1 MDWGP
6 PEWEFWAWAK
16 ASFCCR
22 SLHPEVAKAHPCA
35 HRSPTAEPSSLSCS
49 SRAGRSIAG
58 SSPGTQLPAL
68 RGRGLAGVRHSG
80 EESKALAGSS
90 PHLPVLLSLYS
101 HCSCPSCPSIP
112 IVLSLSSQCSCP
124 SIPTVPALLPLNS
137 LSSCPHPSL
146 RCSAGASLPLP
157 PHLCRC
163 RWSCGVSPAA
173 PKSRSWPPGP
183 PGPLWTPWTPQPP
196 VGLQDP
202 LQDLECPAG
211 PAWAV
216 PGSPAPALLWGNI
229 RHRDTGTA
237 LCSQP
242 LPTSYVLM

>member
-1 MDWGP
+1 MEWGP

-101 HCSCPSCPSIP
+101 HCSCPPAP
-112 IVLSLSSQCSCP
+112 QFPLLMPPSLSEMLSRCLSAPP
-124 SIPTVPALLPLNS
+124 S
-137 LSSCPHPSL
+137 
-146 RCSAGASLPLP
+146 P
-157 PHLCRC
+157 PVQVQVELWGQPCC
-163 RWSCGVSPAA
+163 TQIQVLA
-173 PKSRSWPPGP
+173 P
-183 PGPLWTPWTPQPP
+183 WTPWTP
-196 VGLQDP
+196 LDP
-202 LQDLECPAG
+202 LDPPAPRG
-211 PAWAV
+211 A
-216 PGSPAPALLWGNI
+216 PGSSAGLRVPSWPSLGRARFPCSCSALG
-229 RHRDTGTA
+229 
-237 LCSQP
+237 
-242 LPTSYVLM
+242 